1 MQVQEA
7 KSDLSDGG
15 SAWWM
20 EVLSSLEQQPDH
32 GKDFVR
38 KLRDQLLE
46 SDHLGEAGKHQNISS
61 IALR

>member
-1 MQVQEA
+1 
-7 KSDLSDGG
+7 
-15 SAWWM
+15 M

>member
-20 EVLSSLEQQPDH
+20 EVLTSLEQQPDR